1 MSQDYQLA
9 WPCPHQT
16 VEEVVALD
24 PTDRVSLDTRQPVA
38 LAGSVRI
45 LVNDEFLI
53 PPSGLKSPAL
63 LYSTLSGP
71 FDLVENE
78 DSITI
83 ETSAGT
89 FTMALGVTGTVRW
102 TTDTIIKKLL
112 GAGFALG
119 TVENLNGHL
128 ALTDTTTVGVGSVV
142 RVTGSAAAALGFG
155 DPSKNGWQYSSRGR
169 QVYPGWRLH
178 VRPDEIVNR
187 FPQFDTPIQGNP
199 TFKVSYTVP
208 VNRCLRCGA
217 GFIENDIRHA
227 ADGNPILI
235 DNEDLLYQ
243 AAFKILLTD
252 KGSNPYHTWYG
263 TTIRSRIGS
272 KALGNVSAL
281 ISDDVRRALENLK
294 SVQKEQSEFQT
305 VTPRERLYALRSV
318 VTKPHAQDPTTFLVD
333 VVVQNAASQP
343 ITLNIVFTVPEVVA
357 LMGSNGLFLGT
368 QQAGLNAEQA
378 SNLFRR

>member
-1 MSQDYQLA
+1 MSKDYQLA

-16 VEEVVALD
+16 LEEVVTLD
-24 PTDRVSLDTRQPVA
+24 AIDRMSLDTRQPVA

-45 LVNDEFLI
+45 LVNDEFLV
-53 PPSGLKSPAL
+53 PPSGLKAPAL

-78 DSITI
+78 DTLTV

-89 FTMALGVTGTVRW
+89 FTLSFGVKDTVRW
-102 TTDTIIKKLL
+102 SADLMVKKLL
-112 GAGFALG
+112 TAGFSIG
-119 TVENLNGHL
+119 DVENINGHL
-128 ALTDTTTVGVGSVV
+128 AFTDTTTVGLDSKVK
-142 RVTGSAAAALGFG
+142 VTGTAAAALGFG
-155 DPSKNGWQYSSRGR
+155 VPGKNGWQYAARGR
-169 QVYPGWRLH
+169 NVFPGWQLY

-187 FPQFDTPIQGNP
+187 YPRFAEPVQGNP

-227 ADGNPILI
+227 ADGHPILI
-235 DNEDLLYQ
+235 TNEDLLYQ

-272 KALGNVSAL
+272 KALGNVAAQ
-281 ISDDVRRALENLK
+281 ISDDVRRALENFK
-294 SVQKEQSEFQT
+294 SVQSDQSEFQA
-305 VTPRERLYALRSV
+305 VPPKERLYALLSV
-318 VTKPHAQDPTTFLVD
+318 VTRPHDQDPTTFLVD
-333 VVVQNAASQP
+333 VVVQNASSEP

-368 QQAGLNAEQA
+368 QQAGLSAKQA
-378 SNLFRR
+378 SDLFR